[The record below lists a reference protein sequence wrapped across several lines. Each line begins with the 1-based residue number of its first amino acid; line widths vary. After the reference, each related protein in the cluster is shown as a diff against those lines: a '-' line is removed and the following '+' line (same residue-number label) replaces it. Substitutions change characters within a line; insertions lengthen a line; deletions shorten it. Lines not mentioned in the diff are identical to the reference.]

1 MKLAVLGCSGGIGGD
16 ARRTT
21 SFLVDDDVLLDCG
34 TGVGDLPLEV
44 LARIDHVF
52 LTHAHF
58 DHIAFLPLLADSV
71 AELRERPIMVH
82 GVAGALEALRRHVFN
97 GTMWPDFTALPP
109 RAPVLRL
116 CEVEVGDSVQTAG
129 RRITALPAFH
139 SVPALAWCLDS
150 GQGRL
155 VFSGDTRFEY
165 GFVAALNALG
175 PIDHLLIETAFSDE
189 QRDLA
194 MESSHL
200 CPQSL
205 LRLLDALDGTPQL
218 HVSHLKPGLE
228 ARIAGQIARGAG
240 RLRPSLLQRGDV
252 FEF

>member
-1 MKLAVLGCSGGIGGD
+1 MKLAVLGCSGGIGGE
-16 ARRTT
+16 ACRTT

-34 TGVGDLPLEV
+34 TGVGDLPLDA

-58 DHIAFLPLLADSV
+58 DHVAFLPLLADSV
-71 AELRERPIMVH
+71 AELRERPIIVH
-82 GVAGALEALRRHVFN
+82 AAAGTLEALRLHVFN
-97 GTMWPDFTALPP
+97 GTMWPDFTALP
-109 RAPVLRL
+109 RHAPALRL
-116 CEVEVGDSVQTAG
+116 HEVTVGDTVETVG

-150 GQGRL
+150 GQGKL

-165 GFVAALNALG
+165 GFVAALNGLG

-189 QRDLA
+189 QQGLA

-205 LRLLDALDGTPQL
+205 LRLLDALEGEPQV

-228 ARIAGQIARGAG
+228 SRIAGQISLGAR
-240 RLRPSLLQRGDV
+240 RLHPAVLQRGDV
-252 FEF
+252 LAF

>member
-34 TGVGDLPLEV
+34 TGVGDLPLEA

-71 AELRERPIMVH
+71 AELRQRPITVH
-82 GVAGALEALRRHVFN
+82 AVAGTLDALRHHVFN
-97 GTMWPDFTALPP
+97 GTMWPDFTALP
-109 RAPVLRL
+109 RHAPILRL
-116 CEVEVGDSVQTAG
+116 REVKVGDSVETAG

-150 GQGRL
+150 GRGRL

-165 GFVAALNALG
+165 GLVAALNALG

-205 LRLLDALDGTPQL
+205 RRLLDALDGTPQV

-228 ARIAGQIARGAG
+228 SRIAGQIADGAG
-240 RLRPSLLQRGDV
+240 RQPPSVLRRGDV
-252 FEF
+252 LTF